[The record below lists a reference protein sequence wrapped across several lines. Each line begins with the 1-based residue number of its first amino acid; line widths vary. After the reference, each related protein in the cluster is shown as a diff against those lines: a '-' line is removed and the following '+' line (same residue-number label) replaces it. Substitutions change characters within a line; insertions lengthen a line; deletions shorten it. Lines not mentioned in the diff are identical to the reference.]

1 MPVSFQY
8 IQPNTLLPLFYA
20 EVTSAQEPI
29 SPNLRLCLI
38 GHMNTNEVGPPAL
51 NYGAGNALPN
61 ILYLLSGTIATTLFG
76 RGSMLEA
83 MYERARDNAPDAEIW
98 AIACGTV
105 DVSTRA
111 EGSIEVTANGSKF
124 RSGVGSFYIA
134 GREVTYLVRST
145 DTALVIARNIQ
156 AAINSLRLP
165 VKATGANGLA
175 GQTTITITARWAGV
189 TGNDIP
195 ISAVG
200 PQGRA
205 SANLTRVNLTR
216 LLLTFT
222 GMAGGAGEVETSS
235 TFASI
240 GDREFDLFAFPQA
253 GATQLDACELFMDN
267 IAGRWSPSKQLYGHM
282 VTTAKGNYTALYNL
296 TSVRNDPSMSILCLQ
311 QSVVPGW
318 EWTASLAAVMI
329 THWAAPP
336 ELSRPLQTLPLRGM
350 YVGSDDDSS
359 FDKTERQ
366 TLLSVGGSTF
376 HVLPDTTCIIDRV
389 RTTRKY
395 NAYGDPDPSWSDA
408 IVRFQSQYFIR
419 SLRRAITGAFP
430 RAALTDE
437 PTGINGFTSPSEIE
451 LEIIH
456 EYKRLASLGL
466 VENTDLFSR
475 SLVVERD
482 LIDRNRVNVLVR
494 PDFVNQLRIVATLV
508 ETHLELDATDPLVA
522 TAA

>member
-29 SPNLRLCLI
+29 SENLRLCLI
-38 GHMNTNEVGPPAL
+38 GHMNTNEVGPPAA
-51 NYGAGNALPN
+51 NYGAGSGLPN

-83 MYERARDNAPDAEIW
+83 MYQRARDNAPDAEIW

-111 EGSIEVTANGSKF
+111 VGSIEVIANGSTY
-124 RSGVGSFYIA
+124 RSGVGSFFIA

-145 DTALVIARNIQ
+145 DTALVIAKGIQ
-156 AAINSLRLP
+156 AAINSLSMP
-165 VKATGANGLA
+165 VKATGANGGA
-175 GQTTITITARWAGV
+175 GENTVTLTARWPGV

-200 PQGRA
+200 PHGRA
-205 SANLTRVNLTR
+205 SANTSRVNVTR

-222 GMAGGAGEVETSS
+222 PMTGGAGEAETSS

-240 GDREFDLFAFPQA
+240 GDREFDVFAFPQA
-253 GATQLDACELFMDN
+253 GVPQLDACQLFMDN

-282 VTTAKGNYTALYNL
+282 ITASKGSYTGLYNL
-296 TSVRNDPSMSILCLQ
+296 VSGRNDPSMSVLCIL
-311 QSVVPGW
+311 QSVCPAW
-318 EWTASLAAVMI
+318 EWTASLAGVMI

-350 YVGSDDDSS
+350 YVGSDDDAS
-359 FDKTERQ
+359 FDRTERQ

-376 HVLPDTTCIIDRV
+376 HVLPDTSCVIDRV
-389 RTTRKY
+389 RTNRKY
-395 NAYGDPDPSWSDA
+395 NAYGDPDPSWADA

-419 SLRRAITGAFP
+419 SMRRAITGAFP

-437 PTGINGFTSPSEIE
+437 PSGINGFTSPSEIE
-451 LEIIH
+451 LELIH

-475 SLVVERD
+475 SLIVERD
-482 LIDRNRVNVLVR
+482 LIDRNRVNVLMR
-494 PDFVNQLRIVATLV
+494 PDFVNQLRVVATLV